1 MTSPL
6 RVVACIYDL
15 RVGGAE
21 TSLLAEYRR
30 LHQYNIDASVLCLGE
45 DRTLEKEFAAAGVP
59 VTFVPPGSRWSRGR
73 YIVRFLRHGNFA
85 LVHTMLFWPDVIV
98 RPLARLCRIPVVSSL
113 TNEYYGKEHRQHSH
127 HGALGV
133 IVAQVADAL
142 TAKCAAGFHAISAR
156 SGEIMARRLGIRNSR
171 ITVIYRGRDLNELGR
186 RTPQRRLA
194 VREKWGLRSTFVF
207 LCVGRQDYQ
216 KAHEIAVLAFSEL
229 AGEFPDSVLW
239 LAGREGGNSPLVQ
252 SAIAQSP
259 YRDRIVCLGERSDV
273 PDLLTAADAFVMPSR
288 FEGLAGSVIEAM
300 SLEVP
305 LVLTDIPVFREVA
318 DNRALFF
325 RRDDVA
331 GLAAS
336 LRAVAAGEYPAGW
349 VEELRERAEQV
360 FDIESVTAELADFYV
375 KNCRKLPPRPRT
387 GGF

>member
-1 MTSPL
+1 M
-6 RVVACIYDL
+6 
-15 RVGGAE
+15 
-21 TSLLAEYRR
+21 
-30 LHQYNIDASVLCLGE
+30 
-45 DRTLEKEFAAAGVP
+45 
-59 VTFVPPGSRWSRGR
+59 
-73 YIVRFLRHGNFA
+73 
-85 LVHTMLFWPDVIV
+85 
-98 RPLARLCRIPVVSSL
+98 
-113 TNEYYGKEHRQHSH
+113 
-127 HGALGV
+127 
-133 IVAQVADAL
+133 
-142 TAKCAAGFHAISAR
+142 
-156 SGEIMARRLGIRNSR
+156 
-171 ITVIYRGRDLNELGR
+171 IYRGRDLNELGR

-273 PDLLTAADAFVMPSR
+273 SDLLLAADAFVMPSR

-325 RRDDVA
+325 RRDDA
-331 GLAAS
+331 EGLAAS
-336 LRAVAAGEYPAGW
+336 LRAVAAGGYPAGW

-360 FDIESVTAELADFYV
+360 FDIKSVTAELADFYV

-387 GGF
+387 GEF